1 MTRHFLAD
9 DDLTP
14 EEQTA
19 VLDLAAHLKAD
30 PYDARPYAGPR
41 SVAMIFDKPTL
52 RTQVSFA
59 AGIAE
64 LGGNPMLVEGR
75 LAGIG
80 IRESV
85 EDVARVLGRQV
96 STVVWRTFE
105 QSDLEV
111 MSQYAGVPVVN
122 ALTDEFHP
130 CQLIADLLTV
140 REHKGSLAGL
150 TVAYV
155 GDAANNM
162 GNSWLLAGATAG
174 MHLRLAGP
182 PGYLPAEEMF
192 ERAGRIAVTTG
203 GSVTGLPDPVAAVT
217 GADVVVTDTWVSM
230 GKEDE
235 EAAREV
241 VFAPYTLTAELLAHA
256 KADAVVLHCLPAYRG
271 KEITAEV
278 IDGPQSVVWDEA
290 ENRRHAQ
297 KAVLAFLMGA
307 S

>member
-1 MTRHFLAD
+1 
-9 DDLTP
+9 
-14 EEQTA
+14 
-19 VLDLAAHLKAD
+19 
-30 PYDARPYAGPR
+30 
-41 SVAMIFDKPTL
+41 MIFDKPTL

-96 STVVWRTFE
+96 ATVVWRTFE

-111 MSQYAGVPVVN
+111 MARYAGVPVVN

-140 REHKGSLAGL
+140 REHKGALAGL

-174 MHLRLAGP
+174 HAP
-182 PGYLPAEEMF
+182 PARRPA
-192 ERAGRIAVTTG
+192 
-203 GSVTGLPDPVAAVT
+203 AAT
-217 GADVVVTDTWVSM
+217 CRRTRCSSAPARSRPRR
-230 GKEDE
+230 
-235 EAAREV
+235 AARSR
-241 VFAPYTLTAELLAHA
+241 ACPTRS
-256 KADAVVLHCLPAYRG
+256 PR
-271 KEITAEV
+271 
-278 IDGPQSVVWDEA
+278 
-290 ENRRHAQ
+290 
-297 KAVLAFLMGA
+297 
-307 S
+307 